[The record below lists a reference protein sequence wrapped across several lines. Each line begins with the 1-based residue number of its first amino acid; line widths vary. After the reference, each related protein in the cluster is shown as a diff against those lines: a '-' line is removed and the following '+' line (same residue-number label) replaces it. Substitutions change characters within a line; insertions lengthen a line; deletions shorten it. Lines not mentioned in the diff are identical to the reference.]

1 MVFRSFEVHDHYKF
15 TALAD
20 YKVNCVNSVKEKG
33 PFPKIA
39 NQRQNNSTSIFLNWY
54 SMCD

>member
-1 MVFRSFEVHDHYKF
+1 MVFRSFEFHDHYKF